1 MSQTEVQSNLGNN
14 HNNIRGQFKNYNM
27 VLQNKVQALEDKC
40 IHELAIKHFKK
51 DKKFLPE
58 YEYEN
63 LLSTLRG
70 LKKDSPY
77 KLHTLPGLTGGQSKI
92 FPFFCTGKVGD
103 LNNPKDIYKGLFIC
117 KQHNTS
123 ESYERENK
131 ILKFISRER
140 KKDYSSIDLD
150 LLVGKDFIINH
161 IGSNDKKNY
170 LYLEY
175 LAPTGGYKDLFK
187 VITNEIYA
195 PWFRNITTCLRIF
208 KNILL
213 SVKFLHHIGVCHG
226 DIKAENIMLCQDKT
240 IKLIDFGGSEF
251 SKIRGKKKMVRFKY
265 GTGQFVAPE
274 VYRCTFVDGPKC
286 DLWSLGVLLY
296 VMHTCST
303 PFTVQ
308 DPTSDICFK
317 RIKEGNML
325 FTRDFSDLIKPI
337 VRGLMTY
344 DPLERIDI
352 ETALQMT
359 QDAISESKL
368 NVMIN

>member
-1 MSQTEVQSNLGNN
+1 MSQAEVQSNLGNN
-14 HNNIRGQFKNYNM
+14 HNNMGCKFNYN
-27 VLQNKVQALEDKC
+27 KVLEDKC
-40 IHELAIKHFKK
+40 IQELVRKYNKSVKQCF
-51 DKKFLPE
+51 PE
-58 YEYEN
+58 SKT
-63 LLSTLRG
+63 LLYA
-70 LKKDSPY
+70 LKELKSKNSLCMLD
-77 KLHTLPGLTGGQSKI
+77 TDFGLTGGQSRI
-92 FPFFCTGKVGD
+92 FPCCYPGSNEERE
-103 LNNPKDIYKGLFIC
+103 LYNPEKILKALYIC
-117 KQHNTS
+117 KQHNTR
-123 ESYERENK
+123 ESYEKENT
-131 ILKFISRER
+131 ILKFITKER
-140 KKDYSSIDLD
+140 KKDYSNGDLD
-150 LLVGKDFIINH
+150 LLIGKDFVINYK
-161 IGSNDKKNY
+161 GSDNKKNRVF
-170 LYLEY
+170 LEY
-175 LAPTGGYKDLFK
+175 LSPTSGYKDLFK
-187 VITNEIYA
+187 VITNDIYA
-195 PWFRNITTCLRIF
+195 PWFRNVTTCLRIF

-251 SKIRGKKKMVRFKY
+251 SKIRERKKLVRFKY

-296 VMHTCST
+296 VMHTRSS

-308 DPTSDICFK
+308 DPTRDLCFQK
-317 RIKEGNML
+317 IKEGNML

-337 VRGLMTY
+337 VRGLLTY

-368 NVMIN
+368 NVIIN